1 MYAKAFQELESI
13 YEDLESELAKL
24 HVKCQCCGECCN
36 FSTNGM
42 RLYIYHIE
50 ELYGMEKNQQP
61 YTLQQGICCFQKDN
75 LCTSHIYRPLGCRTQ
90 FCTITLQDIYEQ
102 YAHQII
108 LLEQKYNI
116 DYEYKEAFLD

>member
-1 MYAKAFQELESI
+1 MLW
-13 YEDLESELAKL
+13 
-24 HVKCQCCGECCN
+24 ECCN

-50 ELYGMEKNQQP
+50 ELYSMEKINN
-61 YTLQQGICCFQKDN
+61 LIHCNKAFVVFKDN